1 MRKNMKMADLIGAD
15 YRLLTVI
22 YRLGIKLGFGE
33 KTVEE
38 TWGQL
43 RHLPPHSQ
51 RVCHRGLRPHDGDDD
66 RRLGH

>member
-33 KTVEE
+33 KTAARAGS
-38 TWGQL
+38 TAT
-43 RHLPPHSQ
+43 PSSS
-51 RVCHRGLRPHDGDDD
+51 
-66 RRLGH
+66 

>member
-1 MRKNMKMADLIGAD
+1 MRKNMKMADLVGAD

-38 TWGQL
+38 TCRESGV
-43 RHLPPHSQ
+43 PPK
-51 RVCHRGLRPHDGDDD
+51 VTFP
-66 RRLGH
+66 RRR

>member
-33 KTVEE
+33 KPS
-38 TWGQL
+38 
-43 RHLPPHSQ
+43 R
-51 RVCHRGLRPHDGDDD
+51 RPAARAGSTATPSSS
-66 RRLGH
+66 